1 MSRQLMVISHASSH
15 FFLNRLLFSFRD
27 PHGSGKLSPPTPSH
41 TFHPL
46 GHNSGVGRYLRKN
59 VGLAMNGT
67 ESQSY
72 QWLKQD
78 QSLFLCHIKLKL
90 VQWLCSV
97 ESPGGPS
104 TFYHVALPFLKCCSR
119 LCGLRIAYNQE
130 SSHVSSSLGAKHQ
143 NCTQYLSLLSYWLKL
158 RHMAMLAAREDGKY
172 RLFFFQAFMC
182 LDKILLLEK
191 KGIEDM
197 RGQPSSL
204 FQACGLDYFRS
215 SCFGLVSRKTG
226 AHSPPGCTVY

>member
-1 MSRQLMVISHASSH
+1 MAMLCGVTRGPEHLLSCCSSILEVLLSSVWSQDCLQL
-15 FFLNRLLFSFRD
+15 
-27 PHGSGKLSPPTPSH
+27 GKLPC
-41 TFHPL
+41 F
-46 GHNSGVGRYLRKN
+46 
-59 VGLAMNGT
+59 
-67 ESQSY
+67 
-72 QWLKQD
+72 
-78 QSLFLCHIKLKL
+78 LF
-90 VQWLCSV
+90 
-97 ESPGGPS
+97 
-104 TFYHVALPFLKCCSR
+104 F
-119 LCGLRIAYNQE
+119 
-130 SSHVSSSLGAKHQ
+130 SLGAKHQ

-226 AHSPPGCTVY
+226 AHSPPGCRVY